1 MLYFF
6 VIFFS
11 LILVLRVYNLATLPE
26 DFSKACLEP
35 FYLF

>member
-26 DFSKACLEP
+26 DFQRP
-35 FYLF
+35 V